1 VYLFAVRNSTTPIKS
16 SSIIQSV
23 NQSINQ
29 SINLLVTTKH
39 TVASTQVQIVTTYEK
54 HLYAVTGSTQ

>member
-1 VYLFAVRNSTTPIKS
+1 VKVDLLEFFWTVYLFAVRNSTTPIKS

-29 SINLLVTTKH
+29 SI
-39 TVASTQVQIVTTYEK
+39 Y
-54 HLYAVTGSTQ
+54 